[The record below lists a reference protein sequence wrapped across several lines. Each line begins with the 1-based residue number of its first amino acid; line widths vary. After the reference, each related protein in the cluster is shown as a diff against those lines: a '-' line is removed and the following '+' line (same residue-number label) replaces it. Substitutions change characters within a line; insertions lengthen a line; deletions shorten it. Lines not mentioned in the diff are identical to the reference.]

1 VLNFV
6 IHRASNINSTV
17 IGGMNFMKIRST
29 ILRKL
34 LPKVEAPYRI
44 YELRQNQS
52 TLAGTAYEIDRDILA
67 QASTRPGELWDSLS
81 DYADADSIQTS
92 RQE

>member
-1 VLNFV
+1 M
-6 IHRASNINSTV
+6 NI
-17 IGGMNFMKIRST
+17 MKMRST
-29 ILRKL
+29 ILRTL

-44 YELRQNQS
+44 YELWQNQP

-67 QASTRPGELWDSLS
+67 QDSTRPGEPRDSLS
-81 DYADADSIQTS
+81 DYADANSIQTS